1 MEMTFRSAAFGGFNR
16 QDVTDY
22 ITNTAKETGEQIA
35 ALEKERDQ
43 LQADLAAKE
52 SLEQEVAGLR
62 EQCAQLKAD
71 VETKTSEIET
81 LKCQAEERDDLARR
95 VSELE
100 GQADEY
106 CELKQHIAGI
116 ELDAHR
122 RADQLLEESRRK
134 ADDIVSK
141 ANEDATRIR
150 KQAEQM
156 LQELCQQYEEQVRAL
171 EVAAGH
177 VTGEL
182 RKMDVAVGQLPLAF
196 NRLSAGLRDLKEQTL
211 GETRE

>member
-1 MEMTFRSAAFGGFNR
+1 MTFRSAAFGGFNR

-22 ITNTAKETGEQIA
+22 ITNTAKETSEQIA

-81 LKCQAEERDDLARR
+81 LKRQAEERDDLARR

>member
-1 MEMTFRSAAFGGFNR
+1 M
-16 QDVTDY
+16 
-22 ITNTAKETGEQIA
+22 
-35 ALEKERDQ
+35 
-43 LQADLAAKE
+43 
-52 SLEQEVAGLR
+52 
-62 EQCAQLKAD
+62 
-71 VETKTSEIET
+71 
-81 LKCQAEERDDLARR
+81 
-95 VSELE
+95 
-100 GQADEY
+100 
-106 CELKQHIAGI
+106 
-116 ELDAHR
+116 DAHR

>member
-22 ITNTAKETGEQIA
+22 ITNTAKETSEQIA

-81 LKCQAEERDDLARR
+81 LKRQAEERDDLARR

>member
-1 MEMTFRSAAFGGFNR
+1 MEMTFRSATFGGFNR

-22 ITNTAKETGEQIA
+22 ITKTAKETSEQIA
-35 ALEKERDQ
+35 ALERERDQ
-43 LQADLAAKE
+43 LQTELAAKVD
-52 SLEQEVAGLR
+52 LEQEAAQLR
-62 EQCAQLKAD
+62 EQCTQLQADTAMKA
-71 VETKTSEIET
+71 SEIET
-81 LKCQAEERDDLARR
+81 LKRRAAERDDLAKR
-95 VSELE
+95 VDELE
-100 GQADEY
+100 GQAEEY
-106 CELKQHIAGI
+106 CDLKQHIAGI

-134 ADDIVSK
+134 ADDIVAK
-141 ANEDATRIR
+141 ANEDAVRIR
-150 KQAEQM
+150 RQAEEMMQA
-156 LQELCQQYEEQVRAL
+156 LCQQYEEQVRAF

-211 GETRE
+211 GGNKE

>member
-22 ITNTAKETGEQIA
+22 ITNTAKETSEQIA

-81 LKCQAEERDDLARR
+81 LKRQAEERDDLARR

-106 CELKQHIAGI
+106 CELRQHIARSR
-116 ELDAHR
+116 LDAHR
-122 RADQLLEESRRK
+122 WGDQVAPASR
-134 ADDIVSK
+134 
-141 ANEDATRIR
+141 
-150 KQAEQM
+150 
-156 LQELCQQYEEQVRAL
+156 
-171 EVAAGH
+171 
-177 VTGEL
+177 
-182 RKMDVAVGQLPLAF
+182 
-196 NRLSAGLRDLKEQTL
+196 
-211 GETRE
+211 

>member
-43 LQADLAAKE
+43 LQTELAAKE
-52 SLEQEVAGLR
+52 ALEQEAAQLR
-62 EQCAQLKAD
+62 EQCTQLQADAADKA
-71 VETKTSEIET
+71 SEIEA
-81 LKCQAEERDDLARR
+81 LKRQAAERDDLAHR
-95 VSELE
+95 VDELE

-122 RADQLLEESRRK
+122 RADQLLEEARRK
-134 ADDIVSK
+134 ADDIVAK
-141 ANEDATRIR
+141 ANEDAVHIR
-150 KQAEQM
+150 RQAEEM
-156 LQELCQQYEEQVRAL
+156 LQELCQQYEEQVRAF

-177 VTGEL
+177 VTSEL

-196 NRLSAGLRDLKEQTL
+196 NRLSAGLRELKEQTV
-211 GETRE
+211 GESKE